1 MRGLL
6 RILIV
11 DDEPLALARLEL
23 LLGRI
28 PRTELV
34 GKAVDADEALEKVE
48 ALRPDLLLLDIKMAG
63 KDGFDVVEALE
74 GPFVPQVIFVTAF
87 DNFAIKA
94 FEIGAAD
101 YVLKP
106 VELDRLTSALER
118 ARKSLAAVDAEQR
131 IEELRQVVAALRA
144 QESPS
149 GVKRFETEI
158 WAERRGDFVRIKVD
172 ELDWVA
178 AERDY
183 VRLHAHG
190 HSYLLRETISA
201 LEARFDP
208 ESFIRVRRSALVKK
222 DRVAGIR
229 KAGYGDFRL
238 TLSDGNEI
246 RVGRT
251 YVRKIRELIAPRG
264 RAFADGMMES
274 HRSSA
279 PASID
284 RF

>member
-106 VELDRLTSALER
+106 VELDRLTAALER
-118 ARKSLAAVDAEQR
+118 ARKSLAAVDAE
-131 IEELRQVVAALRA
+131 
-144 QESPS
+144 
-149 GVKRFETEI
+149 
-158 WAERRGDFVRIKVD
+158 
-172 ELDWVA
+172 
-178 AERDY
+178 
-183 VRLHAHG
+183 
-190 HSYLLRETISA
+190 
-201 LEARFDP
+201 
-208 ESFIRVRRSALVKK
+208 
-222 DRVAGIR
+222 
-229 KAGYGDFRL
+229 
-238 TLSDGNEI
+238 
-246 RVGRT
+246 
-251 YVRKIRELIAPRG
+251 
-264 RAFADGMMES
+264 
-274 HRSSA
+274 
-279 PASID
+279 
-284 RF
+284 